1 MHVADVGHRLIAWK
15 IGQILV
21 DLADHDKVVNR
32 FALSRLDGS
41 ALICDGVMA
50 KVMMPRRLK

>member
-1 MHVADVGHRLIAWK
+1 MHVAHVGHRVIAWM

-21 DLADHDKVVNR
+21 DLADHDKFVNR
-32 FALSRLDGS
+32 FTLSRLDGS
-41 ALICDGVMA
+41 ALICDGIMA